1 MAAECL
7 LHLESLGGQ
16 KMDGLRSGKLQDT
29 HKGWVAGW
37 LGGWVCAVSPGNCL
51 SSGDLPGWVTCG
63 HRMSSAGQPC
73 EREAGCTGDGKR
85 GATGVGDLS
94 RAGWKVGRRNEGHCL
109 LVLGQWL
116 CPGCGVSR
124 AERTV

>member
-37 LGGWVCAVSPGNCL
+37 LGLCCL
-51 SSGDLPGWVTCG
+51 SWKLSSPQVTFLDGSPVGTECPLQDNHVRG
-63 HRMSSAGQPC
+63 RLDALG
-73 EREAGCTGDGKR
+73 TGR
-85 GATGVGDLS
+85 GVPQ
-94 RAGWKVGRRNEGHCL
+94 V
-109 LVLGQWL
+109 LV
-116 CPGCGVSR
+116 
-124 AERTV
+124 T

>member
-1 MAAECL
+1 MSSAPGVSGGPEDGWAAIRKAAR
-7 LHLESLGGQ
+7 HPQGLG
-16 KMDGLRSGKLQDT
+16 
-29 HKGWVAGW
+29 GWVAGFV
-37 LGGWVCAVSPGNCL
+37 LSLLETVL